1 MAEYHLLTIWR
12 IEAPLVNVYAAIHD
26 TPCWP
31 NWWPGVRKVEQETSG
46 DADGVNSLWRYS
58 WQGHLPYRVV
68 FEVYATRVEQL
79 VAIEGIASGD
89 LEGTG
94 RWNFSSQ
101 GEVSVVR
108 CEWHVRT
115 TLWWMNLIAPLARS
129 MFIRNHTQVMTEG
142 GAGLA
147 RQLQS
152 RLLSQ
157 ENIDLMAVSSPDT
170 NALVRRQAP
179 RKIKPGVILV
189 VGIVAGVVVSVT
201 QIVLWWLTHRPLAQT
216 FFRDVQLTAAMVMG
230 SAVLAQPATPQWNTL
245 LVAAL
250 IHFALSV
257 AYALILA
264 HLLNNMRATP
274 ALFTGA
280 LYGMLIYGVNLYG
293 MTLFFPWFAVSRDW
307 VTLLAHIVFGVALA
321 GGYRLFSREV

>member
-31 NWWPGVRKVEQETSG
+31 NWWLGVRNVEQETSG
-46 DADGVNSLWRYS
+46 DANGVNSLWRYS

-68 FEVYATRVEQL
+68 FEVTATRIEQL
-79 VAIEGIASGD
+79 VAIEGIARGD
-89 LEGTG
+89 LAGTG
-94 RWNFSSQ
+94 CWNFSCQ
-101 GEVSVVR
+101 GEISVVR

-129 MFIRNHTQVMTEG
+129 LFIRNHSRVMTEG

-147 RQLQS
+147 RLLKS

-157 ENIDLMAVSSPDT
+157 ENIDLMAVTTPRAT
-170 NALVRRQAP
+170 ALVCRQTP
-179 RKIKPGVILV
+179 GKIKPVAILL
-189 VGIVAGVVVSVT
+189 VGLVAGVVVTVT

-216 FFRDVQLTAAMVMG
+216 FFRDVRLTAALVMG
-230 SAVLAQPATPQWNTL
+230 STVLVQPSTPQWNIL
-245 LVAAL
+245 LVASL
-250 IHFALSV
+250 IHFSLSV
-257 AYALILA
+257 LYALILA
-264 HLLNNMRATP
+264 QLLRNMRATP

-293 MTLFFPWFAVSRDW
+293 LTLPFPWFAVSRDW
-307 VTLLAHIVFGVALA
+307 VTLLAHVVFGVALA
-321 GGYRLFSREV
+321 GGYKLFSRQA